1 MLSIA
6 NMKVPPVKLAPNQ
19 KVKTWKF
26 AAKYLWKERFTEDK
40 AELGRWTRDEL
51 LDLGPTFV
59 KLGQIASTRGDLYPP
74 EFTKELES
82 LQDNVPP
89 FDFNLVKDVVNRDIF
104 KDFDEIPF
112 KSASIGQVHKATLQN
127 GKKVVVKLKRPGI
140 LDIMKSDTNN
150 VKKILD
156 FIQSIGVDT
165 GSSSEFVL
173 NDSIE
178 YLLGEA
184 DYRQEVE
191 NAIKFRRSLKGIDWI
206 KVPYMYKKYCT
217 DDMIVMEYVEAD
229 KITEIKNKRINRKK
243 VCEALVNSY
252 VIQTMD
258 GGLFHGDPHPGNL
271 AISKDG
277 KLVFYDFGL
286 LIELDDELKQGF
298 ADLFGCIIKR
308 DTKGVVQILIKLGV
322 IVPTSSDVSDIEIF
336 FETILGYLETLDG
349 GAIMNDELAAELAM
363 EKPFVVPTSFV
374 YLAKSFSLIEG
385 ICLQLDPDF
394 DYFTYLEPMIQ
405 EQFLES
411 LDISEII
418 MNTTEIPSKIGK
430 INSTVLGLERSRAA
444 MKRSMIKT
452 RQEIRIVQYSV
463 ICALLAERFNGTP
476 IAAIYSLELLFGLLF
491 VKIDLFSVALLLLS
505 LLLILLDNILMF
517 LEHFLNTLALV
528 TGDVTNL
535 VLDLVYLGLSLFLDL
550 LTNLFESRRIWRT
563 MWGMQ

>member
-1 MLSIA
+1 
-6 NMKVPPVKLAPNQ
+6 MKVPPVKLAPNQ

-89 FDFNLVKDVVNRDIF
+89 FDFNLVKDVVNLDIF
-104 KDFDEIPF
+104 KDFEEIPF

-140 LDIMKSDTNN
+140 LNIMKTDTNN

-165 GSSSEFVL
+165 GSSSNFVL

-206 KVPYMYKKYCT
+206 KVPYVYKKYCT

-258 GGLFHGDPHPGNL
+258 SGLFHGDPHPGNL

-322 IVPTSSDVSDIEIF
+322 IVPTSSDVSDIEVF

-476 IAAIYSLELLFGLLF
+476 IAAILVGIAIWITFRKDRSL
-491 VKIDLFSVALLLLS
+491 
-505 LLLILLDNILMF
+505 
-517 LEHFLNTLALV
+517 
-528 TGDVTNL
+528 
-535 VLDLVYLGLSLFLDL
+535 
-550 LTNLFESRRIWRT
+550 
-563 MWGMQ
+563 

>member
-1 MLSIA
+1 MLCIA
-6 NMKVPPVKLAPNQ
+6 NMKVPPVKLATNQ

-26 AAKYLWKERFTEDK
+26 AAKYLFKERFTDDK
-40 AELGRWTRDEL
+40 AELGRWTKGEL
-51 LDLGPTFV
+51 LELGPTFV

-89 FDFNLVKDVVNRDIF
+89 FDFSLVKDVVNKDIF
-104 KDFDEIPF
+104 KEFDEIPF
-112 KSASIGQVHKATLQN
+112 KSASIGQVHKATLKN

-140 LDIMKSDTNN
+140 YDIMQTDTEN

-156 FIQSIGVDT
+156 FIQSIGIDT
-165 GSSSEFVL
+165 GSSSNFVL

-184 DYRQEVE
+184 NYRQEVE
-191 NAIKFRRSLKGIDWI
+191 NAIKFRKSLKGVDWI
-206 KVPYMYKKYCT
+206 KVPYVYKKYCT

-229 KITEIKNKRINRKK
+229 KITDIQIKNINKKK

-258 GGLFHGDPHPGNL
+258 SGLFHGDPHPGNL

-286 LIELDDELKQGF
+286 LIELDDDLKQGF
-298 ADLFGCIIKR
+298 SDLFGCIIQR
-308 DTKGVVQILIKLGV
+308 DTKGCVQILIRLGV
-322 IVPTSSDVSDIEIF
+322 IVPTSSDISDIEVF
-336 FETILGYLETLDG
+336 FETILGYLENLDG

-394 DYFTYLEPMIQ
+394 DYFTYLEPLIQ

-411 LDISEII
+411 LDVSEII
-418 MNTTEIPSKIGK
+418 KNTTDIPSKIGK
-430 INSTVLGLERSRAA
+430 INSTVLGLERSRAG

-452 RQEIRIVQYSV
+452 RQEIRVVQYSV
-463 ICALLAERFNGTP
+463 ICALLAERFSGTP
-476 IAAIYSLELLFGLLF
+476 LAAILVG
-491 VKIDLFSVALLLLS
+491 VA
-505 LLLILLDNILMF
+505 
-517 LEHFLNTLALV
+517 
-528 TGDVTNL
+528 
-535 VLDLVYLGLSLFLDL
+535 
-550 LTNLFESRRIWRT
+550 IWITFRKDRSF
-563 MWGMQ
+563 

>member
-1 MLSIA
+1 MLSILSQA

-89 FDFNLVKDVVNRDIF
+89 FDFNLMKDVVNIDIF
-104 KDFDEIPF
+104 KDFEEIPF
-112 KSASIGQVHKATLQN
+112 KSASIGQVHKATLKN

-140 LDIMKSDTNN
+140 LNIMKTDTNN

-165 GSSSEFVL
+165 GSSSNFVL

-206 KVPYMYKKYCT
+206 KVPYVYKKYCT

-258 GGLFHGDPHPGNL
+258 SGLFHGDPHPGNL

-286 LIELDDELKQGF
+286 LIELNDELKQGF
-298 ADLFGCIIKR
+298 SDLFGCIINR

-322 IVPTSSDVSDIEIF
+322 IVPTSSDVSDIEVF

-476 IAAIYSLELLFGLLF
+476 IAALLVGIAIWITFRKDRSL
-491 VKIDLFSVALLLLS
+491 
-505 LLLILLDNILMF
+505 
-517 LEHFLNTLALV
+517 
-528 TGDVTNL
+528 
-535 VLDLVYLGLSLFLDL
+535 
-550 LTNLFESRRIWRT
+550 
-563 MWGMQ
+563 

>member
-89 FDFNLVKDVVNRDIF
+89 FDFNLVKDVVNLDIF
-104 KDFDEIPF
+104 KDFEEIPF

-140 LDIMKSDTNN
+140 LNIMKTDTNN

-165 GSSSEFVL
+165 GSSSNFVL

-206 KVPYMYKKYCT
+206 KVPYVYKKYCT

-258 GGLFHGDPHPGNL
+258 SGLFHGDPHPGNL

-322 IVPTSSDVSDIEIF
+322 IVPTSSDVSDIEVF

-476 IAAIYSLELLFGLLF
+476 IATILVGIAIWITFRKDRSL
-491 VKIDLFSVALLLLS
+491 
-505 LLLILLDNILMF
+505 
-517 LEHFLNTLALV
+517 
-528 TGDVTNL
+528 
-535 VLDLVYLGLSLFLDL
+535 
-550 LTNLFESRRIWRT
+550 
-563 MWGMQ
+563 

>member
-1 MLSIA
+1 MLCLA
-6 NMKVPPVKLAPNQ
+6 NVRTPPVKLVPNQ

-26 AAKYLWKERFTEDK
+26 AAKYLWKDRFTEDR
-40 AELGRWTRDEL
+40 AELGRWTKGEL

-74 EFTKELES
+74 EFTRELES

-89 FDFNLVKDVVNRDIF
+89 FDFNLVRDIVNKDIF
-104 KDFDEIPF
+104 KEFDEVPF
-112 KSASIGQVHKATLQN
+112 KSASIGQVHKATLKN

-140 LDIMKSDTNN
+140 YDIMKSDTNN

-165 GSSSEFVL
+165 GSSSNFVL
-173 NDSIE
+173 NDSID

-184 DYRQEVE
+184 DYRREVE
-191 NAIKFRRSLKGIDWI
+191 NAIKFKRSLKDVDWI
-206 KVPYMYKKYCT
+206 KVPYVYKRYCT

-229 KITEIKNKRINRKK
+229 KITDIKNTKINKKK

-252 VIQTMD
+252 VIQTME

-271 AISKDG
+271 AISKAG
-277 KLVFYDFGL
+277 QLVFYDFGL
-286 LIELDDELKQGF
+286 LIELDDQLKQGF
-298 ADLFGCIIKR
+298 SDLFACIIKR
-308 DTKGVVQILIKLGV
+308 DTKEIVQILIRLGV
-322 IVPTSSDVSDIEIF
+322 IVPTSSDISDIEIF

-394 DYFTYLEPMIQ
+394 DYFTYLEPLIQ
-405 EQFLES
+405 EEFLES
-411 LDISEII
+411 LDIGEMI
-418 MNTTEIPSKIGK
+418 MSTTEIPSKIGK
-430 INSTVLGLERSRAA
+430 ISSTVLGLERSRAA
-444 MKRSMIKT
+444 MKRSMVKT

-463 ICALLAERFNGTP
+463 LCALIAERFDGTP
-476 IAAIYSLELLFGLLF
+476 FA
-491 VKIDLFSVALLLLS
+491 ALLVG
-505 LLLILLDNILMF
+505 F
-517 LEHFLNTLALV
+517 A
-528 TGDVTNL
+528 
-535 VLDLVYLGLSLFLDL
+535 
-550 LTNLFESRRIWRT
+550 IWITFRKDRSI
-563 MWGMQ
+563 

>member
-6 NMKVPPVKLAPNQ
+6 NIKVPPVKLAPNQ

-89 FDFNLVKDVVNRDIF
+89 FDFNLVKDVVNLDIF
-104 KDFDEIPF
+104 KDFEEIPF

-140 LDIMKSDTNN
+140 LNIMKTDTNN

-165 GSSSEFVL
+165 GSSSNFVL

-206 KVPYMYKKYCT
+206 KVPYVYKKYCT

-258 GGLFHGDPHPGNL
+258 SGLFHGDPHPGNL

-322 IVPTSSDVSDIEIF
+322 IVPTSSDVSDIEVF

-476 IAAIYSLELLFGLLF
+476 IAAILVGIAIWITFRKDRSL
-491 VKIDLFSVALLLLS
+491 
-505 LLLILLDNILMF
+505 
-517 LEHFLNTLALV
+517 
-528 TGDVTNL
+528 
-535 VLDLVYLGLSLFLDL
+535 
-550 LTNLFESRRIWRT
+550 
-563 MWGMQ
+563 

>member
-1 MLSIA
+1 MLCIA

-26 AAKYLWKERFTEDK
+26 AAKYLFKERFTDDK
-40 AELGRWTRDEL
+40 AELGRWTKGEL
-51 LDLGPTFV
+51 LELGPTFV

-89 FDFNLVKDVVNRDIF
+89 FDFSLVKDLVNKDIF
-104 KDFDEIPF
+104 KEFDEVPF
-112 KSASIGQVHKATLQN
+112 KSASIGQVHKATLKN

-140 LDIMKSDTNN
+140 YDIMQTDTEN

-156 FIQSIGVDT
+156 FIQSIGIDT
-165 GSSSEFVL
+165 GSSSNFVL

-184 DYRQEVE
+184 NYRQEVE
-191 NAIKFRRSLKGIDWI
+191 NAIKFRKGLKGIDWI
-206 KVPYMYKKYCT
+206 KVPYVYKKYCT

-229 KITEIKNKRINRKK
+229 KITDIQIKNINKKK

-258 GGLFHGDPHPGNL
+258 SGLFHGDPHPGNL

-286 LIELDDELKQGF
+286 LIELDDDLKQGF
-298 ADLFGCIIKR
+298 SDLFGCIIQR
-308 DTKGVVQILIKLGV
+308 DTKGCVQILIRLGV
-322 IVPTSSDVSDIEIF
+322 IVPTSSDISDIEVF
-336 FETILGYLETLDG
+336 FETILGYLENLDG

-394 DYFTYLEPMIQ
+394 DYFTYLEPLIQ

-411 LDISEII
+411 LDVSEII
-418 MNTTEIPSKIGK
+418 KNTTDIPSKIGK
-430 INSTVLGLERSRAA
+430 INSTVLGLERSRAG

-452 RQEIRIVQYSV
+452 RQEIRVVQYSV
-463 ICALLAERFNGTP
+463 ICALLAERFSGTP
-476 IAAIYSLELLFGLLF
+476 FAAILVG
-491 VKIDLFSVALLLLS
+491 VA
-505 LLLILLDNILMF
+505 
-517 LEHFLNTLALV
+517 
-528 TGDVTNL
+528 
-535 VLDLVYLGLSLFLDL
+535 
-550 LTNLFESRRIWRT
+550 IWITFRKDRSF
-563 MWGMQ
+563 

>member
-89 FDFNLVKDVVNRDIF
+89 FDFNLVKDVVNLDIF
-104 KDFDEIPF
+104 KDFEEIPF

-140 LDIMKSDTNN
+140 LNIMKTDTNN

-165 GSSSEFVL
+165 GSSSNFVL

-206 KVPYMYKKYCT
+206 KVPYVYKKYCT

-258 GGLFHGDPHPGNL
+258 SGLFHGDPHPGNL

-476 IAAIYSLELLFGLLF
+476 IAAILVGIAIWITFRKDRSL
-491 VKIDLFSVALLLLS
+491 
-505 LLLILLDNILMF
+505 
-517 LEHFLNTLALV
+517 
-528 TGDVTNL
+528 
-535 VLDLVYLGLSLFLDL
+535 
-550 LTNLFESRRIWRT
+550 
-563 MWGMQ
+563 

>member
-1 MLSIA
+1 MLCIA

-26 AAKYLWKERFTEDK
+26 AAKYLFKERFMDDK
-40 AELGRWTRDEL
+40 AELGRWTKGEL
-51 LDLGPTFV
+51 LELGPTFV

-89 FDFNLVKDVVNRDIF
+89 FDFSLVKDLVNKDIF
-104 KDFDEIPF
+104 KEFDEVPF
-112 KSASIGQVHKATLQN
+112 KSASIGQVHKATLKN

-140 LDIMKSDTNN
+140 YDIMQTDTEN

-156 FIQSIGVDT
+156 FIQSIGIDT
-165 GSSSEFVL
+165 GSSSNFVL

-184 DYRQEVE
+184 NYRQEVE
-191 NAIKFRRSLKGIDWI
+191 NAIKFRKGLKGIDWI
-206 KVPYMYKKYCT
+206 KVPYVYKKYCT

-229 KITEIKNKRINRKK
+229 KITDIQIKNINKKK

-258 GGLFHGDPHPGNL
+258 SGLFHGDPHPGNL

-286 LIELDDELKQGF
+286 LIELDDDLKQGF
-298 ADLFGCIIKR
+298 SDLFGCIIQR
-308 DTKGVVQILIKLGV
+308 DTKGCVQILIRLGV
-322 IVPTSSDVSDIEIF
+322 IVPTSSDISDIEVF
-336 FETILGYLETLDG
+336 FETILGYLENLDG

-385 ICLQLDPDF
+385 ICLQLDPEF
-394 DYFTYLEPMIQ
+394 DYFTYLEPLIQ

-411 LDISEII
+411 LDVSEII
-418 MNTTEIPSKIGK
+418 KNTTDIPSKIGK
-430 INSTVLGLERSRAA
+430 INSTVLGLERSRAG

-452 RQEIRIVQYSV
+452 RQEIRVVQYSV
-463 ICALLAERFNGTP
+463 ICALLAERFSGTP
-476 IAAIYSLELLFGLLF
+476 FAAILVG
-491 VKIDLFSVALLLLS
+491 VA
-505 LLLILLDNILMF
+505 
-517 LEHFLNTLALV
+517 
-528 TGDVTNL
+528 
-535 VLDLVYLGLSLFLDL
+535 
-550 LTNLFESRRIWRT
+550 IWITFRKDRSF
-563 MWGMQ
+563 

>member
-1 MLSIA
+1 MLCIA
-6 NMKVPPVKLAPNQ
+6 NMKVPPVKLAPSQ

-26 AAKYLWKERFTEDK
+26 AAKYLFKERFTDDK
-40 AELGRWTRDEL
+40 AELGRWTKGEL
-51 LDLGPTFV
+51 LELGPTFV

-89 FDFNLVKDVVNRDIF
+89 FDFSLVKDLVNKDIF
-104 KDFDEIPF
+104 KEFDEVPF
-112 KSASIGQVHKATLQN
+112 KSASIGQVHKATLKN

-140 LDIMKSDTNN
+140 YDIMQTDTEN

-156 FIQSIGVDT
+156 FIQSIGIDT
-165 GSSSEFVL
+165 GSSSNFVL

-184 DYRQEVE
+184 NYRQEVE
-191 NAIKFRRSLKGIDWI
+191 NAIKFRKGLKGVDWI
-206 KVPYMYKKYCT
+206 KVPYVYKKYCT

-229 KITEIKNKRINRKK
+229 KITDIQIKNINKKK

-258 GGLFHGDPHPGNL
+258 SGLFHGDPHPGNL

-286 LIELDDELKQGF
+286 LIELDDDLKQGF
-298 ADLFGCIIKR
+298 SDLFGCIIQR
-308 DTKGVVQILIKLGV
+308 DTKGCVQILIRLGV
-322 IVPTSSDVSDIEIF
+322 IVPTSSDISDIEVF
-336 FETILGYLETLDG
+336 FETILGYLENLDG

-394 DYFTYLEPMIQ
+394 DYFTYLEPLIQ

-411 LDISEII
+411 LDVSEII
-418 MNTTEIPSKIGK
+418 KNTTDIPSKIGK
-430 INSTVLGLERSRAA
+430 INSTVLGLERSRAG

-452 RQEIRIVQYSV
+452 RQEIRVVQYSV
-463 ICALLAERFNGTP
+463 ICALLAERFSGTP
-476 IAAIYSLELLFGLLF
+476 LAAILVG
-491 VKIDLFSVALLLLS
+491 VA
-505 LLLILLDNILMF
+505 
-517 LEHFLNTLALV
+517 
-528 TGDVTNL
+528 
-535 VLDLVYLGLSLFLDL
+535 
-550 LTNLFESRRIWRT
+550 IWITFRKDRSF
-563 MWGMQ
+563 

>member
-89 FDFNLVKDVVNRDIF
+89 FDFNLVKDFVNLDIF
-104 KDFDEIPF
+104 KDFEEIPF

-140 LDIMKSDTNN
+140 LNIMKTDTNN

-165 GSSSEFVL
+165 GSSSNFVL

-206 KVPYMYKKYCT
+206 KVPYVYKKYCT

-258 GGLFHGDPHPGNL
+258 SGLFHGDPHPGNL

-322 IVPTSSDVSDIEIF
+322 IVPTSSDVSDIEVF

-463 ICALLAERFNGTP
+463 VCALLAERFNGTP
-476 IAAIYSLELLFGLLF
+476 IAAILVGIAIWITFRKDRSL
-491 VKIDLFSVALLLLS
+491 
-505 LLLILLDNILMF
+505 
-517 LEHFLNTLALV
+517 
-528 TGDVTNL
+528 
-535 VLDLVYLGLSLFLDL
+535 
-550 LTNLFESRRIWRT
+550 
-563 MWGMQ
+563 